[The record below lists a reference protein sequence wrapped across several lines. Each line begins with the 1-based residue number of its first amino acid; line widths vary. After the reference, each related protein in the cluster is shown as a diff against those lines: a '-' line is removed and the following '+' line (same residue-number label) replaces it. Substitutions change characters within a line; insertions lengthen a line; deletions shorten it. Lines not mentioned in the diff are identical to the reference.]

1 MYSPWT
7 DSGTMSAK
15 HIRGVRV
22 KADTDGFAVQAQ
34 VQVDGGGVQ
43 TLISL
48 TTNGQQIIPISFDTP
63 FVAYM
68 TRLVP
73 LTSWRLFDYE
83 FIYDE
88 YPDYTGL
95 ITTWMDDGYIGAK
108 FLQGLVLE
116 ADTLD
121 QTVSFDVQGDDGA
134 VLASVGG
141 VQHTSR
147 SQKAYT
153 FTPVITH
160 LMRIVPHD
168 PMRIFKV
175 KWIWEPSPELAY
187 LWITQATSH
196 GIRGFGH
203 VRDAIIHHAS
213 TADVQLT
220 IGADGQTE
228 VYTIPHSSGQS
239 VRSYVKLRAQKGR
252 LWNYSITSASPFRL
266 FKKDSFIRLKPWGA
280 KEFMEIAPFGGD
292 SFRSGAEI

>member
-1 MYSPWT
+1 
-7 DSGTMSAK
+7 
-15 HIRGVRV
+15 
-22 KADTDGFAVQAQ
+22 
-34 VQVDGGGVQ
+34 
-43 TLISL
+43 
-48 TTNGQQIIPISFDTP
+48 
-63 FVAYM
+63 
-68 TRLVP
+68 
-73 LTSWRLFDYE
+73 
-83 FIYDE
+83 
-88 YPDYTGL
+88 
-95 ITTWMDDGYIGAK
+95 MDDGYIGAK